1 MTMLL
6 PSGVLLAL
14 AVAGSIF
21 SSGAAQAQDASTAP
35 TTSTFVTTPF
45 FPASRTISASLSQE
59 LDAAGKL
66 ELNALNAGSGLVS
79 TNISRLG
86 PAASG
91 STGTS
96 STGSGTSGSSGR

>member
-6 PSGVLLAL
+6 PSGILLAL

-35 TTSTFVTTPF
+35 TTSTFVTTPVL
-45 FPASRTISASLSQE
+45 PGIANNLSIIEQE
-59 LDAAGKL
+59 LDAAGQL
-66 ELNALNAGSGLVS
+66 ELNAFSAESGLVS
-79 TNISRLG
+79 TNISRLS
-86 PAASG
+86 PATSG

-96 STGSGTSGSSGR
+96 SSGSGASGSSAR